1 MNTLFELGQVMTFGV
16 VALVITLWIVRSTMG
31 YRISSR
37 GVVLNND
44 YPNVRFEVMA
54 NGVEYRMTM
63 IHSEEEK
70 EATLVNGEL
79 HVFYRTSSRGT
90 HNWNLK
96 LDRIGKLGTD
106 GEFYQSLFSNN
117 LHRHWSFT
125 SRKTRDGLR
134 NMILD
139 QLETLQLRHEERML
153 KRILEQ
159 QSRVVTMQTN
169 RPMDP
174 LEQIDRQHGTK

>member
-16 VALVITLWIVRSTMG
+16 VAVVITLWIVRSTMG

-44 YPNVRFEVMA
+44 YPNARFEVTA
-54 NGVEYRMTM
+54 NGIEYRMTM
-63 IHSEEEK
+63 IHSEEDK

-90 HNWNLK
+90 HSWNLK
-96 LDRIGKLGTD
+96 LDRISKLGTD

-125 SRKTRDGLR
+125 SRKTRDALR

-139 QLETLQLRHEERML
+139 ELETLQLRREERMM
-153 KRILEQ
+153 KHILEQ
-159 QSRVVTMQTN
+159 QSRAVVMQTN

-174 LEQIDRQHGTK
+174 LEQVDRHHGNK